1 MRPRRDNRVD
11 ANHLDVCN
19 ALRQCGASIYSTASL
34 GDGFPDAVAGFR
46 GFNYLIEIKNGTRKW
61 DLSDDQKTFHSN
73 WQGQIVIIDSIQ
85 SAIEWMEG
93 FRK

>member
-1 MRPRRDNRVD
+1 MRRAARVD
-11 ANHLDVCN
+11 SNHLDICHT
-19 ALRQCGASIYSTASL
+19 LRQCGASVHSTSSL

-46 GFNYLIEIKNGTRKW
+46 GFNYLIEIKDGTKRWSLTK
-61 DLSDDQKTFHSN
+61 DQVKFHTD
-73 WQGQIVIIDSIQ
+73 WQGQIVIIDSIE